1 MRLTL
6 LDGSSFVVCDQRGDL
21 DGIAAASGF
30 FAADTRFL
38 SRSVLTID
46 GDRGEPVAFE
56 QSAPHVA
63 VFDLKW
69 ATGLT
74 VRRELFVGRGLE
86 ESVTISNCSDREV
99 AAVLTLELASDFAD
113 IFAVKRVEDL
123 GAPGISQ
130 LAQSRP
136 ERWKDA
142 GTVEFADEDFPAR
155 TLVHLAPAPDDADGS
170 AARYRLRLAPGERW
184 QLGIAVQWL
193 LNGAPELDAGAFEA
207 GLRDDRRER
216 DASLAAW
223 WRSAPQLQ
231 APAEAAL
238 EQTWSH
244 SLADLAALRLRW
256 AGSEMVPAAGLPWF
270 MTLFG
275 RDALITSFQE
285 LLLGPEAAAG
295 ALRAL
300 AEAQAGTDDPERDA
314 EPGKIVHELRR
325 GKTARIWTDRY
336 YGTVDATPLFLVLLS
351 ELWRWSGDDGIVLEL
366 EHAAR
371 RALDWI
377 DCFGD
382 RDGDG
387 FVEYLRRASHG
398 IDNQNW
404 KDSYNSMV
412 FHDGS
417 LAHAPIAPVEVQGY
431 VYDAKLRM
439 AELARRVWRDEGMAV
454 RLEGEAAT
462 LRERFDA
469 AFWLPERGWYA
480 LGLDAEKRPVD
491 ALASN
496 MGHLLWSG
504 IVPAGRVAEVAAKL
518 VWDRSGP
525 AGASARSPP
534 TSPRS
539 IRSSTTTAPSGHTT
553 TRSLHSASRRPV
565 GVRRRSASCA
575 RCSTA
580 RPSSSIGCRS
590 FSPAASGA
598 GTRHRGSCPPL
609 RGPRPGPPGPRC
621 SCCARSSGSS
631 RIPRPAPCGSP
642 PTRCRPG
649 SRASRSIASPP
660 SGGTGAC
667 AWSTAPPPSSRSAR
681 SGLDLVEERQ
691 HTLGEQCRSG
701 GVVGRQRRVGEEV
714 TPDVAG
720 RAG

>member
-1 MRLTL
+1 MTRSSLRSTFATSTSSISLAARRSVPDQTIANLTAVRLTL
-6 LDGSSFVVCDQRGDL
+6 LDGSTFVVCDQRGDV
-21 DGIAAASGF
+21 DGVSAASGF

-46 GDRGEPVAFE
+46 GERGDPVAFA
-56 QSAPHVA
+56 QGAPHVG
-63 VFDLKW
+63 VFDLEW
-69 ATGLT
+69 ENGLA

-86 ESVTISNCSDREV
+86 EAATVWNRSDRAVE
-99 AAVLTLELASDFAD
+99 AVLELELASDFAD

-123 GAPGISQ
+123 GAPGTSEV
-130 LAQSRP
+130 APSRP
-136 ERWKDA
+136 ERWQDA

-155 TLVHLAPAPDDADGS
+155 TLVHLAPAPDDADGG
-170 AARYRLRLAPGERW
+170 AARYQLRLAPGERW
-184 QLGIAVQWL
+184 QLRVAVQWL
-193 LNGAPELDAGAFEA
+193 LDDTPELDAAAFEA
-207 GLRDDRRER
+207 GLRDDRRDR

-223 WRSAPQLQ
+223 WRTAPRLQ
-231 APAEAAL
+231 APAESAL
-238 EQTWSH
+238 ERTWAQ

-275 RDALITSFQE
+275 RDTLITSFQE

-300 AEAQAGTDDPERDA
+300 AEAQADTDDPERDA

-351 ELWRWSGDDGIVLEL
+351 EQWRWSGDDGLVLEL

-377 DCFGD
+377 DSSGD

-387 FVEYLRRASHG
+387 FVEYLRRGSHG

-417 LAHAPIAPVEVQGY
+417 LARAPIAPVEVQGY

-439 AELARRVWRDEGMAV
+439 AELARCVWRDEEAAE

-480 LGLDAEKRPVD
+480 LGLDADKRPVD

-504 IVPAGRVAEVAAKL
+504 IVPAERVAEVAAKL
-518 VWDRSGP
+518 VSGP
-525 AGASARSPP
+525 LWSGWGVRTLAADEPAFDPLEYHNGTVWPHDNSLIALGLAQAGRRAEAERVVRALLDSAPFFEYRLPELFAGGERRDDEAPGIVPTSARPQ
-534 TSPRS
+534 
-539 IRSSTTTAPSGHTT
+539 AW
-553 TRSLHSASRRPV
+553 A
-565 GVRRRSASCA
+565 
-575 RCSTA
+575 
-580 RPSSSIGCRS
+580 
-590 FSPAASGA
+590 A
-598 GTRHRGSCPPL
+598 GTPL
-609 RGPRPGPPGPRC
+609 LLLRAQLGLEPDPGTRTLRVTTDTLPAWLEGFVLD
-621 SCCARSSGSS
+621 
-631 RIPRPAPCGSP
+631 RIPAFGRHWRVRVENG
-642 PTRCRPG
+642 
-649 SRASRSIASPP
+649 IAS
-660 SGGTGAC
+660 
-667 AWSTAPPPSSRSAR
+667 
-681 SGLDLVEERQ
+681 VE
-691 HTLGEQCRSG
+691 S
-701 GVVGRQRRVGEEV
+701 
-714 TPDVAG
+714 
-720 RAG
+720 

>member
-1 MRLTL
+1 VRLTL
-6 LDGSSFVVCDQRGDL
+6 LDGSTFVVCDERGDL
-21 DGIAAASGF
+21 DGVAAASGF

-46 GDRGEPVAFE
+46 GHRGEPVAFE
-56 QSAPHVA
+56 QGAPHVGA
-63 VFDLKW
+63 FELEW
-69 ATGLT
+69 GNGLA

-86 ESVTISNCSDREV
+86 AAATVWNRSQREV
-99 AAVLTLELASDFAD
+99 DAVLELELGSDFAD

-123 GAPGISQ
+123 GAPGTSEV
-130 LAQSRP
+130 APSRP

-142 GTVEFADEDFPAR
+142 GTVEFADEGFPAR
-155 TLVHLAPAPDDADGS
+155 TLVHLAPSPDEAEGG

-184 QLGIAVQWL
+184 QLLVAVQWL
-193 LNGAPELDAGAFEA
+193 LNGTPELDAAAFEA

-223 WRSAPQLQ
+223 WRSAPRLQ

-238 EQTWSH
+238 ERTWVR

-275 RDALITSFQE
+275 RDTLITSLQE

-295 ALRAL
+295 ALCAL
-300 AEAQAGTDDPERDA
+300 AEAQADTDDPERDA

-377 DCFGD
+377 DSFGD

-417 LAHAPIAPVEVQGY
+417 LARAPIAPVEVQGY

-439 AELARRVWRDEGMAV
+439 AELARRVWRDETTAV
-454 RLEGEAAT
+454 RLESEAAT

-480 LGLDAEKRPVD
+480 LGLDFEKRAVD

-504 IVPAGRVAEVAAKL
+504 IVPADRVAEIATKL
-518 VWDRSGP
+518 VSGP
-525 AGASARSPP
+525 LWSGWGVRTLSADEPAFDPLEYHNGTVWPHDNSLIALGLAQAGRRAEAERVVRALLDCAPFFEYRLPELFAGSERRRDEAPAVVP
-534 TSPRS
+534 TSAQPQ
-539 IRSSTTTAPSGHTT
+539 AW
-553 TRSLHSASRRPV
+553 A
-565 GVRRRSASCA
+565 
-575 RCSTA
+575 
-580 RPSSSIGCRS
+580 
-590 FSPAASGA
+590 A
-598 GTRHRGSCPPL
+598 GTPL
-609 RGPRPGPPGPRC
+609 LLLRAQLGLEPDPD
-621 SCCARSSGSS
+621 ARTLRVTADDLPAWLEGFALD
-631 RIPRPAPCGSP
+631 RIPAFGRHW
-642 PTRCRPG
+642 RVRVENH
-649 SRASRSIASPP
+649 
-660 SGGTGAC
+660 
-667 AWSTAPPPSSRSAR
+667 TAV
-681 SGLDLVEERQ
+681 VE
-691 HTLGEQCRSG
+691 S
-701 GVVGRQRRVGEEV
+701 
-714 TPDVAG
+714 
-720 RAG
+720 

>member
-1 MRLTL
+1 VPDQTIANLTAVRLTL
-6 LDGSSFVVCDQRGDL
+6 LDGSTFVVCDQRGDV
-21 DGIAAASGF
+21 DGVSAASGF

-46 GDRGEPVAFE
+46 GERGDPVAFA
-56 QSAPHVA
+56 QGAPHVG
-63 VFDLKW
+63 VFDLEW
-69 ATGLT
+69 ENGLA

-86 ESVTISNCSDREV
+86 EAATVWNRSDREV
-99 AAVLTLELASDFAD
+99 EAVLELELASDFAD

-123 GAPGISQ
+123 GAPGTSEV
-130 LAQSRP
+130 APSRP
-136 ERWKDA
+136 ERWQDA
-142 GTVEFADEDFPAR
+142 GTVEFADGDFPAR
-155 TLVHLAPAPDDADGS
+155 TLVHLAPAPDDADGG
-170 AARYRLRLAPGERW
+170 AARYQLRLAPGERW
-184 QLGIAVQWL
+184 QLRVAVQWL
-193 LNGAPELDAGAFEA
+193 LDEMPELDAAAFEA
-207 GLRDDRRER
+207 GLRDDRRDR

-223 WRSAPQLQ
+223 WRTAPRLQ
-231 APAEAAL
+231 APAESAL
-238 EQTWSH
+238 ERTWAQ

-275 RDALITSFQE
+275 RDTLITSFQE

-300 AEAQAGTDDPERDA
+300 AEAQADTDDPERDA

-351 ELWRWSGDDGIVLEL
+351 EQWRWSGDDGLVLEL

-377 DCFGD
+377 DSSGD

-387 FVEYLRRASHG
+387 FVEYLRRGSHG

-417 LAHAPIAPVEVQGY
+417 LARAPIAPVEVQGY

-439 AELARRVWRDEGMAV
+439 AELARCVWRDEEAAV

-480 LGLDAEKRPVD
+480 LGLDADKRPVD

-504 IVPAGRVAEVAAKL
+504 IVPTERVAEVAAKL
-518 VWDRSGP
+518 VSGP
-525 AGASARSPP
+525 LWSGWGVRTLAADEPAFDPLEYHNGTVWPHDNSLIGGGVAQAGRRAEAERVVRALLDSAPFFEYRLPELFAGGERRDDEAPGIVPTSARPQ
-534 TSPRS
+534 
-539 IRSSTTTAPSGHTT
+539 AW
-553 TRSLHSASRRPV
+553 A
-565 GVRRRSASCA
+565 
-575 RCSTA
+575 
-580 RPSSSIGCRS
+580 
-590 FSPAASGA
+590 A
-598 GTRHRGSCPPL
+598 GTPL
-609 RGPRPGPPGPRC
+609 LLLRAQLGLEPDPGTRTLRVTTDTLPAWLEGFVLD
-621 SCCARSSGSS
+621 
-631 RIPRPAPCGSP
+631 RIPAFGRHWRVRVENG
-642 PTRCRPG
+642 
-649 SRASRSIASPP
+649 IAS
-660 SGGTGAC
+660 
-667 AWSTAPPPSSRSAR
+667 
-681 SGLDLVEERQ
+681 VE
-691 HTLGEQCRSG
+691 S
-701 GVVGRQRRVGEEV
+701 
-714 TPDVAG
+714 
-720 RAG
+720 

>member
-1 MRLTL
+1 VPDQTIANLTAVRLTL
-6 LDGSSFVVCDQRGDL
+6 LDGSTFVVCDQRGDV
-21 DGIAAASGF
+21 DGVSAASGF

-46 GDRGEPVAFE
+46 GERGDPVAFA
-56 QSAPHVA
+56 QGAPHVG
-63 VFDLKW
+63 VFDLEW
-69 ATGLT
+69 ENGLA

-86 ESVTISNCSDREV
+86 EAATVWNRSDREV
-99 AAVLTLELASDFAD
+99 EAVLELELASDFAD

-123 GAPGISQ
+123 GAPGTSEV
-130 LAQSRP
+130 APSRP
-136 ERWKDA
+136 ERWQDA

-155 TLVHLAPAPDDADGS
+155 TLVHLAPAPDDADGG
-170 AARYRLRLAPGERW
+170 AARYQLRLAPGERW
-184 QLGIAVQWL
+184 QLRVAVQWL
-193 LNGAPELDAGAFEA
+193 LDEMPELDAAAFEA
-207 GLRDDRRER
+207 GLRDDRRDR

-223 WRSAPQLQ
+223 WRTAPRLQ
-231 APAEAAL
+231 APAESAL
-238 EQTWSH
+238 ERTWAQ

-275 RDALITSFQE
+275 RDTLITSFQE

-300 AEAQAGTDDPERDA
+300 AEAQADTDDPERDA

-351 ELWRWSGDDGIVLEL
+351 EQWRWSGDDGLVLEL
-366 EHAAR
+366 EHPAR

-377 DCFGD
+377 DSSGD

-387 FVEYLRRASHG
+387 FVEYLRRGSHG

-417 LAHAPIAPVEVQGY
+417 LARAPIAPVEVQGY

-439 AELARRVWRDEGMAV
+439 AELARCVWRDEEAAV

-480 LGLDAEKRPVD
+480 LGLDADKRPVD

-504 IVPAGRVAEVAAKL
+504 IVPTERVAEVAAKL
-518 VWDRSGP
+518 VSGP
-525 AGASARSPP
+525 LWSGWGVRTLAADEPAFDPLEYHNGTVWPHDNSLIALGLAQAGRRAEAERVVRALLDSAPFFEYRLPELFAGGERRDDEAPGIVPTSARPQ
-534 TSPRS
+534 
-539 IRSSTTTAPSGHTT
+539 AW
-553 TRSLHSASRRPV
+553 A
-565 GVRRRSASCA
+565 
-575 RCSTA
+575 
-580 RPSSSIGCRS
+580 
-590 FSPAASGA
+590 A
-598 GTRHRGSCPPL
+598 GTPL
-609 RGPRPGPPGPRC
+609 LLLRAQLGLEPDPGTRTLRVTTDTLPAWLEGFVLD
-621 SCCARSSGSS
+621 
-631 RIPRPAPCGSP
+631 RIPAFGRHWRVRVENG
-642 PTRCRPG
+642 
-649 SRASRSIASPP
+649 IAS
-660 SGGTGAC
+660 
-667 AWSTAPPPSSRSAR
+667 
-681 SGLDLVEERQ
+681 VE
-691 HTLGEQCRSG
+691 S
-701 GVVGRQRRVGEEV
+701 
-714 TPDVAG
+714 
-720 RAG
+720 

>member
-1 MRLTL
+1 VPDQTIANLTAVRLTL
-6 LDGSSFVVCDQRGDL
+6 LDGSTFVVCDQRGDV
-21 DGIAAASGF
+21 DGVSAASGF

-46 GDRGEPVAFE
+46 GERGDPVAFA
-56 QSAPHVA
+56 QGAPHVG
-63 VFDLKW
+63 VFDLEW
-69 ATGLT
+69 ENGLA

-86 ESVTISNCSDREV
+86 EAATVWNRSDREV
-99 AAVLTLELASDFAD
+99 EAVLELELASDFAD

-123 GAPGISQ
+123 GAPGTSEV
-130 LAQSRP
+130 APSRP
-136 ERWKDA
+136 ERWQDA
-142 GTVEFADEDFPAR
+142 GTVEFADGDFPAR
-155 TLVHLAPAPDDADGS
+155 TLVHLAPAPDDADGG
-170 AARYRLRLAPGERW
+170 AARYQLRLAPGERW
-184 QLGIAVQWL
+184 QLRVAVQWL
-193 LNGAPELDAGAFEA
+193 LDEMPELDAAAFEA
-207 GLRDDRRER
+207 GLRDDRRDR

-223 WRSAPQLQ
+223 WRTAPRLQ
-231 APAEAAL
+231 APAESAL
-238 EQTWSH
+238 ERTWAQ

-275 RDALITSFQE
+275 RDTLITSFQE

-300 AEAQAGTDDPERDA
+300 AEAQADTDDPERDA

-351 ELWRWSGDDGIVLEL
+351 EQWRWSGDDGLVLEL

-377 DCFGD
+377 DSSGD

-387 FVEYLRRASHG
+387 FVEYLRRGSHG

-417 LAHAPIAPVEVQGY
+417 LARAPIAPVEVQGY

-439 AELARRVWRDEGMAV
+439 AELARCVWRDEEAAV

-480 LGLDAEKRPVD
+480 LGLDADKRPVD

-504 IVPAGRVAEVAAKL
+504 IVPAERVAEVAAKL
-518 VWDRSGP
+518 VSGP
-525 AGASARSPP
+525 LWSGWGVRTLAADEPAFDPLEYHNGTVWPHDNSLIALGLAQAGRRAEAERVVRALLDSAPFFEYRLPELFAGGERRDDEAPGIVPTSARPQ
-534 TSPRS
+534 
-539 IRSSTTTAPSGHTT
+539 AW
-553 TRSLHSASRRPV
+553 A
-565 GVRRRSASCA
+565 
-575 RCSTA
+575 
-580 RPSSSIGCRS
+580 
-590 FSPAASGA
+590 A
-598 GTRHRGSCPPL
+598 GTPL
-609 RGPRPGPPGPRC
+609 LLLRAQLGLEPDPGTRTLRVTTDTLPAWLEGFVLD
-621 SCCARSSGSS
+621 
-631 RIPRPAPCGSP
+631 RIPAFGRHWRVRVENG
-642 PTRCRPG
+642 
-649 SRASRSIASPP
+649 IAS
-660 SGGTGAC
+660 
-667 AWSTAPPPSSRSAR
+667 
-681 SGLDLVEERQ
+681 VE
-691 HTLGEQCRSG
+691 S
-701 GVVGRQRRVGEEV
+701 
-714 TPDVAG
+714 
-720 RAG
+720 

>member
-1 MRLTL
+1 MTRSSLRSTFATSTSSISLAARRSVPDQTIANLTAVRLTL
-6 LDGSSFVVCDQRGDL
+6 LDGSTFVVCDQRGDV
-21 DGIAAASGF
+21 DGVSAASGF

-46 GDRGEPVAFE
+46 GERGDPVAFA
-56 QSAPHVA
+56 QGAPHVG
-63 VFDLKW
+63 VFDLEW
-69 ATGLT
+69 ENGLA

-86 ESVTISNCSDREV
+86 EAATVWNRSDRAVE
-99 AAVLTLELASDFAD
+99 AVLELELASDFAD

-123 GAPGISQ
+123 GAPGTSEV
-130 LAQSRP
+130 APSRP
-136 ERWKDA
+136 ERWQDA
-142 GTVEFADEDFPAR
+142 GTVEFADGDFPAR
-155 TLVHLAPAPDDADGS
+155 TLVHLAPAPDDADGG
-170 AARYRLRLAPGERW
+170 AARYQLRLAPGERW
-184 QLGIAVQWL
+184 QLRVAVQWL
-193 LNGAPELDAGAFEA
+193 LDEMPELDAAAFEA
-207 GLRDDRRER
+207 GLRDDRRDR

-223 WRSAPQLQ
+223 WRTAPRLQ
-231 APAEAAL
+231 APAESAL
-238 EQTWSH
+238 ERTWAQ

-275 RDALITSFQE
+275 RDTLITSFQE

-300 AEAQAGTDDPERDA
+300 AEAQADTDDPERDA

-351 ELWRWSGDDGIVLEL
+351 EQWRWSGDDGLVLEL

-377 DCFGD
+377 DSSGD

-387 FVEYLRRASHG
+387 FVEYLRRGSHG

-417 LAHAPIAPVEVQGY
+417 LARAPIAPVEVQGY

-439 AELARRVWRDEGMAV
+439 AELARCVWRDEEAAE

-480 LGLDAEKRPVD
+480 LGLDADKRPVD

-504 IVPAGRVAEVAAKL
+504 IVPTERVAEVAAKL
-518 VWDRSGP
+518 VSGP
-525 AGASARSPP
+525 LWSGWGVRTLAADEPAFDPLEYHNGTVWPHDNSLIALGLAQAGRRAEAERVVRALLDSAPFFEYRLPELFAGGERRDDEAPGIVPTSARPQ
-534 TSPRS
+534 
-539 IRSSTTTAPSGHTT
+539 AW
-553 TRSLHSASRRPV
+553 A
-565 GVRRRSASCA
+565 
-575 RCSTA
+575 
-580 RPSSSIGCRS
+580 
-590 FSPAASGA
+590 A
-598 GTRHRGSCPPL
+598 GTPL
-609 RGPRPGPPGPRC
+609 LLLRAQLGLEPDPGTRTLRVTTDTLPAWLEGFVLD
-621 SCCARSSGSS
+621 
-631 RIPRPAPCGSP
+631 RIPAFGRHWRVRVENG
-642 PTRCRPG
+642 
-649 SRASRSIASPP
+649 IAS
-660 SGGTGAC
+660 
-667 AWSTAPPPSSRSAR
+667 
-681 SGLDLVEERQ
+681 VE
-691 HTLGEQCRSG
+691 S
-701 GVVGRQRRVGEEV
+701 
-714 TPDVAG
+714 
-720 RAG
+720 

>member
-1 MRLTL
+1 VRLTL
-6 LDGSSFVVCDQRGDL
+6 LDGSTFVVCDQRGDV
-21 DGIAAASGF
+21 DGVSAASGF

-46 GDRGEPVAFE
+46 GDRGDPVAFE
-56 QSAPHVA
+56 QSAPHVG
-63 VFDLKW
+63 VFELEW
-69 ATGLT
+69 ETGLA

-86 ESVTISNCSDREV
+86 EAATVWNRSDREV
-99 AAVLTLELASDFAD
+99 EAVLELDLASDFAD

-123 GAPGISQ
+123 GAPGTSEV
-130 LAQSRP
+130 APSRP

-142 GTVEFADEDFPAR
+142 RTVEFADQGFPAR
-155 TLVHLAPAPDDADGS
+155 TLVHLAPAPDDADGG

-184 QLGIAVQWL
+184 QLGVAVQWL
-193 LNGAPELDAGAFEA
+193 LNGTQELDAAAFEA

-223 WRSAPQLQ
+223 WRSAPRLQ

-238 EQTWSH
+238 ERTWER
-244 SLADLAALRLRW
+244 SLADLAALRLHW
-256 AGSEMVPAAGLPWF
+256 AGSGMVPAAGLPWF

-275 RDALITSFQE
+275 RDTLITSLQE

-295 ALRAL
+295 SLRAL
-300 AEAQAGTDDPERDA
+300 AEAQADTDDPERDA

-351 ELWRWSGDDGIVLEL
+351 EQWRWSGDDSLVLEL

-377 DCFGD
+377 DSFGD

-417 LAHAPIAPVEVQGY
+417 LARAPIAPVEVQGY

-439 AELARRVWRDEGMAV
+439 AELARCVWRDEATAV
-454 RLEGEAAT
+454 RLEGEAAN

-504 IVPAGRVAEVAAKL
+504 IVPADRVAEVAAKL
-518 VWDRSGP
+518 VSGP
-525 AGASARSPP
+525 LWSGWGVRTLAADEPAFDPLEYHNGTVWPHDNSLIALGLSQAGRRAEAERVVRALLDCAPYFEYRLPELFAGAERRRDEAPGVVP
-534 TSPRS
+534 TSAQPQ
-539 IRSSTTTAPSGHTT
+539 AW
-553 TRSLHSASRRPV
+553 A
-565 GVRRRSASCA
+565 
-575 RCSTA
+575 
-580 RPSSSIGCRS
+580 
-590 FSPAASGA
+590 A
-598 GTRHRGSCPPL
+598 GTPL
-609 RGPRPGPPGPRC
+609 LLLRAQLGLEPDPE
-621 SCCARSSGSS
+621 ARVLRVTADTLPAWLEGFALD
-631 RIPRPAPCGSP
+631 RIPAFGRHWRVRVENG
-642 PTRCRPG
+642 T
-649 SRASRSIASPP
+649 AS
-660 SGGTGAC
+660 
-667 AWSTAPPPSSRSAR
+667 
-681 SGLDLVEERQ
+681 VE
-691 HTLGEQCRSG
+691 S
-701 GVVGRQRRVGEEV
+701 
-714 TPDVAG
+714 
-720 RAG
+720 

>member
-6 LDGSSFVVCDQRGDL
+6 LDGSTFVVCDQRGDV
-21 DGIAAASGF
+21 DGVSAASGF

-46 GDRGEPVAFE
+46 GDRGDPVAFE
-56 QSAPHVA
+56 QGAPHVA
-63 VFDLKW
+63 VFDLEW
-69 ATGLT
+69 ETGLA

-86 ESVTISNCSDREV
+86 EAATVWNRSDREV
-99 AAVLTLELASDFAD
+99 EVVLELELASDFAD

-123 GAPGISQ
+123 GAPGTSEV
-130 LAQSRP
+130 APSRP

-142 GTVEFADEDFPAR
+142 RTVEFADQGFPAR

-184 QLGIAVQWL
+184 QLGVAVQWL
-193 LNGAPELDAGAFEA
+193 LDGTSELDAAAFEA

-223 WRSAPQLQ
+223 WRSAPRLQ
-231 APAEAAL
+231 APADAAL
-238 EQTWSH
+238 ERTWVH

-275 RDALITSFQE
+275 RDTLITSLQE

-300 AEAQAGTDDPERDA
+300 AEAQADTDDPERDA

-351 ELWRWSGDDGIVLEL
+351 EQWRWSGDDGLVLEL

-377 DCFGD
+377 DSFGD

-417 LAHAPIAPVEVQGY
+417 LARAPIAPVEVQGY

-439 AELARRVWRDEGMAV
+439 AELARRVWRDEATAV

-504 IVPAGRVAEVAAKL
+504 IVPAERVAQVAAKL
-518 VWDRSGP
+518 VSGP
-525 AGASARSPP
+525 LWSGWGVRTLAADEPAFDPLEYHNGTVWPHDNSLIALGLAQAGRRAEAERVVRALLDCAPFFEYRLPELFAGGERRPDEAPGVVPTSARPQ
-534 TSPRS
+534 
-539 IRSSTTTAPSGHTT
+539 AW
-553 TRSLHSASRRPV
+553 A
-565 GVRRRSASCA
+565 
-575 RCSTA
+575 
-580 RPSSSIGCRS
+580 
-590 FSPAASGA
+590 A
-598 GTRHRGSCPPL
+598 GTPLLLLRAQLGLEPDREARALRVTADTLPPWL
-609 RGPRPGPPGPRC
+609 EGF
-621 SCCARSSGSS
+621 ALD
-631 RIPRPAPCGSP
+631 RIPAFGRHWRVRVEDG
-642 PTRCRPG
+642 T
-649 SRASRSIASPP
+649 AS
-660 SGGTGAC
+660 
-667 AWSTAPPPSSRSAR
+667 
-681 SGLDLVEERQ
+681 VE
-691 HTLGEQCRSG
+691 
-701 GVVGRQRRVGEEV
+701 
-714 TPDVAG
+714 A
-720 RAG
+720 